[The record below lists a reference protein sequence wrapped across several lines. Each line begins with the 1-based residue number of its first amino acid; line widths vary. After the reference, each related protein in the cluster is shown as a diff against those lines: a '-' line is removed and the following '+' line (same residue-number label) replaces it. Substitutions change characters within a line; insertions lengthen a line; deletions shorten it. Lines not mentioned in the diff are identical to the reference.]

1 MQSPMFRFYI
11 IVLFSCISS
20 ASVKAQIEEAF
31 PVSTVSYKVVQDD
44 PKDVNNLWIHIQPFT
59 VDAMRMNTAI
69 GSGLDITYVP
79 IPKLELKGGIR
90 GNLIDAFDLQ
100 RASANRNAFI
110 TTQESKR
117 EQGKMILTNGFSR
130 FYSAEIG
137 GTYAVH
143 DVLKDGTSKIILA
156 DQAIPGNTAMV
167 EKIEV
172 NAKVRQII
180 GARLGFNTLA
190 TTASLQNAL
199 EDQNVVLKGD
209 KGTIIDPKGTSSSNG
224 FKTANNN
231 NLLYSNFSS
240 TGIYIGASMQKIKN
254 ITIKTERN
262 GILTNNTILTYYADL
277 ILNPWTGLENI
288 EARNVGKD
296 GSETFNSSPMKLNKF
311 GGRAGFELRYNQ
323 ASLISIGAEIGYR
336 PSISGQGAYAVLKLS
351 FPTFSFGATSQK
363 VATNVGK
370 TQSLSQ

>member
-1 MQSPMFRFYI
+1 MFRFYA
-11 IVLFSCISS
+11 IVFFTFCSFL
-20 ASVKAQIEEAF
+20 KGNAQIVEAF
-31 PVSTVSYKVVQDD
+31 PASTVSYKVVQDD
-44 PKDVNNLWIHIQPFT
+44 PKDLNHIWIHIQPFT

-69 GSGLDITYVP
+69 GSGVDVTYLP
-79 IPKLELKGGIR
+79 IPRLELKGGIR

-100 RASANRNAFI
+100 RAAANRNAFI

-117 EQGKMILTNGFSR
+117 EQGKMILTNSFAR
-130 FYSAEIG
+130 FYAAEIG
-137 GTYAVH
+137 GTYAIK
-143 DVLKDGTSKIILA
+143 DVIKDGTTKIILA

-167 EKIEV
+167 DKIEV
-172 NAKVRQII
+172 NAKIRQII
-180 GARLGFNTLA
+180 GARLGFNTMS

-209 KGTIIDPKGTSSSNG
+209 KGTLIDPKGTSSANG
-224 FKTANNN
+224 FKTADNN

-240 TGIYIGASMQKIKN
+240 SGIYIGASMQRIKN
-254 ITIKTERN
+254 VTIKTERN
-262 GILTNNTILTYYADL
+262 GILANNTIITYYADL
-277 ILNPWTGLENI
+277 ILNPWTSLQNI
-288 EARNVGKD
+288 EARNVGKE
-296 GSETFNSSPMKLNKF
+296 GSETFDSSPLKLNKI

-336 PSISGQGAYAVLKLS
+336 PAISGQGMYAMLKLS
-351 FPTFSFGATSQK
+351 FPTFSFGATGQK

>member
-11 IVLFSCISS
+11 IVLFSCIAST
-20 ASVKAQIEEAF
+20 SVKAQIEEAF
-31 PVSTVSYKVVQDD
+31 PASTVSYKVVQDD
-44 PKDVNNLWIHIQPFT
+44 PKDLNHLWIHIQPFT

-69 GSGLDITYVP
+69 GSGLDITYLP

-90 GNLIDAFDLQ
+90 GNLINAFDLQ
-100 RASANRNAFI
+100 RAAANRNASI

-117 EQGKMILTNGFSR
+117 EQGKMVLTNSFSR
-130 FYSAEIG
+130 FYNAEIV
-137 GTYAVH
+137 GTYAFL

-180 GARLGFNTLA
+180 GARLGFNTMA

-209 KGTIIDPKGTSSSNG
+209 KGTIIDPKGTSTTNG
-224 FKTANNN
+224 FRTANNN

-240 TGIYIGASMQKIKN
+240 TGIYLGASIQKIKN
-254 ITIKTERN
+254 VTIKTERN
-262 GILTNNTILTYYADL
+262 GILANNTILTYYADL
-277 ILNPWTGLENI
+277 ILNPWTSLENI
-288 EARNVGKD
+288 EARNVGKE
-296 GSETFNSSPMKLNKF
+296 GSETFDSSPLKLNKF

-323 ASLISIGAEIGYR
+323 ASLISIGAEVGYR
-336 PSISGQGAYAVLKLS
+336 PSISGQGTYAVLKLS
-351 FPTFSFGATSQK
+351 FPTFSFGASSQK